1 MILFLNKKISKINN
15 LFYYNNIKTYVL
27 KNKIYIFQ
35 TMMLITIKN
44 N

>member
-1 MILFLNKKISKINN
+1 MIVFLNKKISKINN
-15 LFYYNNIKTYVL
+15 LYYYNNIKTYVM

-35 TMMLITIKN
+35 TMILIRIKN